1 MHAMAAASGAA
12 AGAAADVMR
21 GGIIATA
28 SPQNPAALYS
38 DHDIEAAG

>member
-12 AGAAADVMR
+12 AGAAADVIR

-28 SPQNPAALYS
+28 SPAALYS